1 MANAVDAATNRRAY
15 TVAEIAEQLGCPP
28 GTVYGW
34 IADGLL
40 PHWKIGRRVFI
51 PVDAW
56 EAWLA
61 ARVQGGTDPAP
72 PAPAPPVNPVPF
84 PVPRSHRA
92 RRL

>member
-1 MANAVDAATNRRAY
+1 MANAGDAATKRLTL
-15 TVAEIAEQLGCPP
+15 TVSEVAAQLGCPP

-51 PVDAW
+51 PIAAW

-61 ARVQGGTDPAP
+61 DRLQTGSPAP
-72 PAPAPPVNPVPF
+72 DPAPAPDPSPLSF
-84 PVPRSHRA
+84 PVPRSRHRKQ
-92 RRL
+92 L